1 MTIKSFGH
9 NQEKGERGFPC
20 RRPLIMTNLEEVEPF
35 TRTKTEAEER
45 HSRIQVHR
53 SKLGVEDHLEEELE
67 FLAHHSFSTSCLH
80 F

>member
-1 MTIKSFGH
+1 
-9 NQEKGERGFPC
+9 
-20 RRPLIMTNLEEVEPF
+20 MTNLEEVEPF

-45 HSRIQVHR
+45 HSHIQVHR
-53 SKLGVEDHLEEELE
+53 LKLGVEDHLEEQLE